1 MKTEVTIEMFCP
13 CCMETHQIKTLW
25 IEELNKF
32 KGVEFNAPAKTYYC
46 EKTDEYFED
55 ENMMSENDILFKD
68 AYREKCGLL
77 TSKEIAEIRSQY
89 NISQSDLCSLLGW
102 GGKTITRYEGHHA
115 QDKAHDSILRK
126 LRDDPEWFIELLDKA
141 KNSLSSET
149 YEKSYKAA
157 NSQFTSKSG
166 YYYKHAIEAHYAK
179 YSTRLDYNGNQKL
192 NLNKVVDVIRFFS
205 NSNSVTSLY
214 KVKLMKLMWYSDML
228 SYRDYGHSITGLTY
242 LALPMGAVPIEHESI
257 IRLPGINV
265 KEVEFNDGGTGYRF
279 SETKSK
285 KYKYLSK
292 SDCQILERVIEK
304 LGSMTREQIVDYMHK
319 EKAFKETKANKP
331 INYKYARY
339 LNL

>member
-1 MKTEVTIEMFCP
+1 M
-13 CCMETHQIKTLW
+13 
-25 IEELNKF
+25 
-32 KGVEFNAPAKTYYC
+32 
-46 EKTDEYFED
+46 
-55 ENMMSENDILFKD
+55 
-68 AYREKCGLL
+68 
-77 TSKEIAEIRSQY
+77 
-89 NISQSDLCSLLGW
+89 
-102 GGKTITRYEGHHA
+102 
-115 QDKAHDSILRK
+115 
-126 LRDDPEWFIELLDKA
+126 
-141 KNSLSSET
+141 
-149 YEKSYKAA
+149 
-157 NSQFTSKSG
+157 
-166 YYYKHAIEAHYAK
+166 
-179 YSTRLDYNGNQKL
+179 
-192 NLNKVVDVIRFFS
+192 IRFFS

-331 INYKYARY
+331 INYNYARY